1 MGIRLALEEATGKY
15 FPASNSAAEVRD
27 RLVAACRRHG
37 VEFSYGAG
45 LQDLQRQPDG
55 TWRLLLQGGG
65 SVAAA
70 RVVLATGGLS
80 FPRLGAT
87 GDGYRLLRQHGH
99 SLHEPYPALTPLLG
113 AHPGQQQ
120 LAGISLYEAE
130 LAAVPAA
137 GGGGGGGGKRRAKA
151 GGRAQRTAMLFTHRG
166 YSGPAV
172 LDLSHHAVRALE
184 RQQPA
189 PRIQVQWT
197 PHGAADWEGKML
209 EGGALLVPS
218 LLRRE
223 GLPQRLAEALC
234 GEAGVPLDRW
244 GCWTGCVAFAGWAF
258 GVGAATCSCA
268 ASNLRPQAVRC
279 RKLSELRKAE
289 RAALVEALTRY
300 TLPVSGSEGYA
311 KAEVTG
317 GGVPLNEL
325 DVSKMQSRVL
335 PGVYVCGELCDVF
348 GRIGGF
354 NFWWAWVSGRLAGLS
369 AAEAAAADGE
379 R

>member
-1 MGIRLALEEATGKY
+1 EEATGKY

-120 LAGISLYEAE
+120 LTGISLYEAE
-130 LAAVPAA
+130 LAA
-137 GGGGGGGGKRRAKA
+137 RRAKA

-234 GEAGVPLDRW
+234 GEAGVPLDR
-244 GCWTGCVAFAGWAF
+244 
-258 GVGAATCSCA
+258 
-268 ASNLRPQAVRC
+268 
-279 RKLSELRKAE
+279 KLSELRKAE

-354 NFWWAWVSGRLAGLS
+354 NFWWAWVSGRLA
-369 AAEAAAADGE
+369 
-379 R
+379 